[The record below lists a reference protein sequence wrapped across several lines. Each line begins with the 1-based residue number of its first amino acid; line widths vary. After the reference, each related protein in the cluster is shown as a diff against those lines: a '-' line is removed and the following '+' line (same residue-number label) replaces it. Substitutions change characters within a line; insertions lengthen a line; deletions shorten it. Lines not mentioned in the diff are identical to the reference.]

1 MSNEFVDA
9 LYNGKNLEAEDAFKT
24 AMQDKVGAALEVK
37 RREVA
42 NNFVKTKIKL
52 PVPAPI
58 PKTSAAKIYVKS
70 LVSFKTVRY
79 QIMDIAPTSAKALTK
94 LEPIVITTNDIII
107 VVNKIV

>member
-42 NNFVKTKIKL
+42 NNFVKTKIEHNGDEE
-52 PVPAPI
+52 V
-58 PKTSAAKIYVKS
+58 
-70 LVSFKTVRY
+70 
-79 QIMDIAPTSAKALTK
+79 
-94 LEPIVITTNDIII
+94 
-107 VVNKIV
+107 